1 MSIGTTWTSDRD
13 RIDRIER
20 KLNRIG
26 RSILFGIALVAIL
39 AAIVTEPYYDSLVF
53 RHGVLV
59 AAAFTVVVVV
69 ALLWARTPFRD

>member
-1 MSIGTTWTSDRD
+1 MSVGTAWMSEHD

-26 RSILFGIALVAIL
+26 RSILFGIALVATV
-39 AAIVTEPYYDSLVF
+39 AAIVTEPYYDLLVF
-53 RHGVLV
+53 GHGVLV
-59 AAAFTVVVVV
+59 VAAFTVAVVV

>member
-26 RSILFGIALVAIL
+26 RSILFGIALLAIL
-39 AAIVTEPYYDSLVF
+39 AAIIAEPYYDSRVF
-53 RHGVLV
+53 GHGDLV
-59 AAAFTVVVVV
+59 AAAFTVLVV
-69 ALLWARTPFRD
+69 AALFWARTPFRD

>member
-1 MSIGTTWTSDRD
+1 LSIGTTWTSDRD

-26 RSILFGIALVAIL
+26 RSILSGIALLAIL
-39 AAIVTEPYYDSLVF
+39 AGIVTEPYYDSLVF
-53 RHGVLV
+53 RHGALV